1 MSTRIAILA
10 PYPVGEAPSQ
20 RFRFEQYLED
30 LEAHDFQIGYYPFL
44 DIPTWKTLYSQGKF
58 FQKIIGILRAFVKRW
73 LLLPKLRHVDYVFIH
88 REAAHLGPPVF
99 EWIIAK
105 VLRKPIIYDFDDA
118 IWLPNY
124 SAQNAL
130 FHRLKAYWKI
140 RFILRWSYKISAG
153 NAYLANFARQ
163 YNPNVVL
170 MPTTIDTDNHHAV
183 LCNHSSEKVI
193 IGWTGSHTT
202 MGYLKLLEPVL
213 AELEKRYSFEFRVI
227 SNQTPDLHLQSLN
240 FVKWNKKTEIADLA
254 EIHIGVMPLEED
266 QWAEGKCGF
275 KGLQYMAIGA
285 VSILSPV
292 GVNKQIIQHGV
303 NGFLAST
310 LDEWKE
316 TLIELLE
323 NQPLRQQVG
332 RAGRQTVIDN
342 YSVQANKEKFRQL
355 FS

>member
-1 MSTRIAILA
+1 
-10 PYPVGEAPSQ
+10 
-20 RFRFEQYLED
+20 
-30 LEAHDFQIGYYPFL
+30 
-44 DIPTWKTLYSQGKF
+44 
-58 FQKIIGILRAFVKRW
+58 
-73 LLLPKLRHVDYVFIH
+73 
-88 REAAHLGPPVF
+88 
-99 EWIIAK
+99 
-105 VLRKPIIYDFDDA
+105 
-118 IWLPNY
+118 
-124 SAQNAL
+124 
-130 FHRLKAYWKI
+130 
-140 RFILRWSYKISAG
+140 
-153 NAYLANFARQ
+153 
-163 YNPNVVL
+163 
-170 MPTTIDTDNHHAV
+170 
-183 LCNHSSEKVI
+183 
-193 IGWTGSHTT
+193 

-213 AELEKRYSFEFRVI
+213 AELEKHYSFEFRVI

-240 FVKWNKKTEIADLA
+240 FVKWNKETEIADLA